1 MRVKRALRRI
11 RFWERQAMT
20 TVHLPFP
27 PSVNGLYANVPGKGR
42 VKSQSYR
49 IWANAA
55 GWSIKAQRPRPIPIG
70 PYLITVM
77 VQRKR
82 DGRRRDLE
90 NFIKAV
96 SDLLVEHKII
106 PDDHHEERIEMQ
118 WSDAVTGCVVEL
130 VPLGQKERA
139 A

>member
-1 MRVKRALRRI
+1 MV
-11 RFWERQAMT
+11 

-27 PSVNGLYANVPGKGR
+27 PSVNSLYANVPGKGR
-42 VKSQSYR
+42 VKTDRYR
-49 IWANAA
+49 TWANAA
-55 GWSIKAQRPRPIPIG
+55 GWSIRAQRPRPIPVG
-70 PYLITVM
+70 PYQITVT
-77 VQRKR
+77 VQRKG

-106 PDDHHEERIEMQ
+106 PDDHFEERIEMQ

-130 VPLGQKERA
+130 TPLGQQIA